1 MKKMGRAFVLV
12 FLIATTICTYL
23 IIASVGITNDYF
35 LLIFRNIIPSI
46 ILGMCIFMFSDLV
59 SKKLGLLSIS
69 KVTAGKM

>member
-1 MKKMGRAFVLV
+1 MKKMGRVFVLAI
-12 FLIATTICTYL
+12 LIAITFCSYP
-23 IIASVGITNDYF
+23 IIGSFGINDDYF